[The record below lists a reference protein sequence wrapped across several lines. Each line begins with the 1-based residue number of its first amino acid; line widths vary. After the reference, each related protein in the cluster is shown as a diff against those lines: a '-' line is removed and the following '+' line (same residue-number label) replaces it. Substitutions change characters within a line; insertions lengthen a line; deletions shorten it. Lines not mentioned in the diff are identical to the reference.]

1 MTPEHYQHIL
11 SKVKHGT
18 YDSDQHLLT
27 VFTLAVSIRARRI
40 LELGVRTGNTT
51 LPFLLAAKET
61 GGIVHSVDL
70 EPTVFSCPNDLKIHW
85 DFFQS
90 DAIQWLKDRSDA
102 HYDLIYID
110 DWHSYAHVKQ
120 ELELVDSMISP
131 SGLVLLH
138 DLMYS
143 NSQPHYHSDVNTTD
157 PQWADGGPYRALAEL
172 DPEKW
177 EWVTVPVN
185 HGLTILR
192 KKSGRI
198 VT

>member
-1 MTPEHYQHIL
+1 MTPNSYQYLL
-11 SKVKHGT
+11 SKVRHGT
-18 YDSDQHLLT
+18 GNSDKHLLT
-27 VFTLAVSIRARRI
+27 MFALAVSINAKRI
-40 LELGVRTGNTT
+40 LELGVRKGNTT

-61 GGIVHSVDL
+61 GGMVYSVDL
-70 EPTVFSCPNDLKIHW
+70 DPTVFSCPNDLKIYW

-102 HYDLIYID
+102 KYDLIYID

-120 ELELVDSMISP
+120 ELEMLESMISP
-131 SGLVLLH
+131 SGLILLH

-143 NSQPHYHSDVNTTD
+143 NAQPDYRSNLTPSD
-157 PQWADGGPYRALAEL
+157 PQWADGGPYRAVAEL

-177 EWVTVPVN
+177 EWSTIPIN

-198 VT
+198 IS

>member
-1 MTPEHYQHIL
+1 MTPEYYQHLL
-11 SKVKHGT
+11 SKVKHGPG
-18 YDSDQHLLT
+18 DSDQHLLT
-27 VFTLAVSIRARRI
+27 MFALAVSMNAKRI
-40 LELGVRTGNTT
+40 LELGVRAGSTT

-70 EPTVFSCPNDLKIHW
+70 NPTAFSCPDDLKIYW
-85 DFFQS
+85 NFYQL
-90 DAIQWLKDRSDA
+90 DAIQWLQNNSNA
-102 HYDLIYID
+102 HYDLVYVD
-110 DWHSYAHVKQ
+110 DWHSYPHVKQ
-120 ELELVDSMISP
+120 ELELIDTMISP

-143 NSQPHYHSDVNTTD
+143 NSQPHYHSDVNTTN
-157 PQWADGGPYRALAEL
+157 PQWAEGGPYRAVAEL

-177 EWVTVPVN
+177 EWATVPVN

-192 KKSGRI
+192 KKSGSI